1 MNSSFVITCKE
12 ITVEELEWKMSRRE
26 GCVATALDVAPAIGG
41 ERDIG
46 SGVVT
51 EDGGGVND
59 KSACHIFLEVV
70 ARDFTLGE
78 MGEGEFVLLCEMSLL
93 KTDDV
98 TLRDKIGEG
107 MEDKISARETRFVSN
122 IRRKAVD
129 VVGEE
134 SWDESRA
141 IRERSVA
148 GRPI

>member
-26 GCVATALDVAPAIGG
+26 GGVVTALDVAPAIGG

-78 MGEGEFVLLCEMSLL
+78 MGEVEFVLLCEMSLL

-107 MEDKISARETRFVSN
+107 MEDKISA
-122 IRRKAVD
+122 
-129 VVGEE
+129 
-134 SWDESRA
+134 
-141 IRERSVA
+141 
-148 GRPI
+148 